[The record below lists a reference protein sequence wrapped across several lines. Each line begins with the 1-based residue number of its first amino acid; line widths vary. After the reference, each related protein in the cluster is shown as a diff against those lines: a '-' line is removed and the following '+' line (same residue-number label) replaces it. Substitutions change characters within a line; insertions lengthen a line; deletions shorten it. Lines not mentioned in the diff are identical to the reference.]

1 MNMIHKIQ
9 LDMLEQ
15 SEIPRI
21 QVKQGDAFTR
31 TVQITLT
38 AGGEAWTIPTG
49 AQVMIRYHAHDPV
62 MAQDANGIY
71 DTLEGETAWEA
82 SENVVTITLAPQ
94 MLSEHGLVRADLV
107 FIQGEKLLA
116 TATFE
121 IYVNQAVV
129 NDMVPRLADYY
140 GIGGLEQVT
149 AQLQEELDQLAETTA
164 ALQTRLEELDAQKLP
179 LSGGEMTG
187 QLSMGGNAITNVAV
201 PVSSYDAANRAFVEQ
216 TVASELRSVTNG
228 LETELQAIT
237 NGMEEE
243 LQAITD
249 DLAEEAGKVDVLLDT
264 TTTSE
269 VKYVGTGV
277 TTGQKYSRIAVMC
290 QTVGTASN
298 STCMDLVV
306 VINGGDAMFGGT
318 KAGYVYEG
326 VGMDASE
333 EIWADVSIFSGGH
346 YISASYTGPQDYKE
360 DQRNLIF
367 FRHSADLSQPITSI
381 RVQTQDWDGYFGVGT
396 QIKILGIR
404 A

>member
-38 AGGEAWTIPTG
+38 AGGEAWTIPTD
-49 AQVMIRYHAHDPV
+49 AQVLIRYHAHDPV

-71 DTLEGETAWEA
+71 DTLEGETAWVSA
-82 SENVVTITLAPQ
+82 ENVVTITLAPQ
-94 MLSEHGLVRADLV
+94 MLSEHGLVRTDLV

-140 GIGGLEQVT
+140 GIGGLDQVT
-149 AQLQEELDQLAETTA
+149 GGLQEELDQLKETSA
-164 ALQTRLEELDAQKLP
+164 AMQTRLEELDTKLS

-187 QLSMGGNAITNVAV
+187 QLSMGGNVITNVAV

-228 LETELQAIT
+228 LAAET
-237 NGMEEE
+237 
-243 LQAITD
+243 
-249 DLAEEAGKVDVLLDT
+249 GKVDVLLDT

-290 QTVGTASN
+290 QTIGTASN

-367 FRHSADLSQPITSI
+367 FRHSADLSQPIKSI